1 MAIDT
6 RKMTGQRLY
15 REMRLQAG
23 AVDAQSRT
31 VEAALSSEQ
40 PVERWFGRE
49 VLVHSTKAVNLERA
63 RDGSLPLLFSH
74 DPTRLIGSVSNI
86 RIDQGRLRGTL
97 TFGRSEDAEER
108 WQDVQDGHLRSV
120 SIGYTLDEWI
130 EEKGSDVV
138 KVTRW
143 TLLEA
148 SMVSIPAD
156 ATVGVGRSLEGPEM
170 DNDQDLDV
178 SAIERDTSAAA
189 SAQRAQGVKAERQRI
204 RDIHARFAP
213 FAERGQ
219 KFVALR
225 DRCIA
230 QGIEAE
236 RAASLLLEMLA
247 SDVEPVMEAP
257 AEDQPFSRGYEIGGR
272 DERHTLIRA
281 GASAF
286 ENYRQAAKLNIAV
299 RAGLASEKEREQY
312 RGSATQG
319 MTLVE
324 LAREALRV
332 AGQDSRG
339 DPMAV
344 VRRAFALRTAPT
356 VSHTTS
362 DFVDILVDAAN
373 KSTLRGF
380 NEAPETWNQ
389 WARIGSTNDFR
400 RFHRAALSGFGD
412 LDVVPEG
419 HEYEYGTMADVREYG
434 QLKTYGKLF
443 SITRQAIVNDDLNE
457 FTRVPQAMGRA
468 AARMVGDECYNIL
481 INGTST
487 TLAQDGVALFNT
499 ATHGNYV
506 SSGGAAP
513 NVSTLD
519 AGYKAMAIQTDPNGV
534 TLNIRPRHLI
544 VPVALEMTSKVLAA
558 SQYDPGATA
567 GVFKPNPFAGV
578 FNVVADARL
587 DAFNPAGWFLAADG
601 STYDTVEAV
610 FLNGQQ
616 EPFLEQ
622 QDTFTVDGVAFK
634 VRLDVVALAL
644 DYRGLYYN
652 DGA

>member
-1 MAIDT
+1 MKI
-6 RKMTGQRLY
+6 GQRMF
-15 REMRLQAG
+15 REVRLQAG
-23 AVDAQSRT
+23 TVDANTRT

-40 PVERWFGRE
+40 PVERWFGQE
-49 VLVHSTKAVNLERA
+49 VLVHSTKAVNLDRA

-74 DPTRLIGSVSNI
+74 DPTRLIGSVTNI
-86 RIDQGRLRGTL
+86 RLEDGRLRGTL

-108 WQDVQDGHLRSV
+108 WRDVQDGHLRSV
-120 SIGYTLDEWI
+120 SIGYTLDEWVQ
-130 EEKGSDVV
+130 EKGSDEV

-156 ATVGVGRSLEGPEM
+156 ATVGVGRSLEDTGM
-170 DNDQDLDV
+170 DHEDLDITT
-178 SAIERDTSAAA
+178 IERETSA
-189 SAQRAQGVKAERQRI
+189 STAQQRMQGVKAERQRI
-204 RDIHARFAP
+204 RDITARFAP
-213 FAERGQ
+213 FLERGA
-219 KFVALR
+219 KYVSLR
-225 DRCIA
+225 DQCIDK
-230 QGIEAE
+230 GVDAE
-236 RAASLLLEMLA
+236 RAGHLLLDMVA
-247 SDVEPVMEAP
+247 SSVEPVVQEP
-257 AEDQPFSRGYEIGGR
+257 PVDQGFSRSYEIGGR
-272 DERHTLIRA
+272 SERQTLMQP
-281 GASAF
+281 GNTAF
-286 ENYRQAAKLNIAV
+286 ENYRTAAALTIAV
-299 RAGLASEKEREQY
+299 RSGLATDKERQQDK
-312 RGSATQG
+312 GSVTQG

-332 AGQDSRG
+332 SGQDSRG

-344 VRRAFALRTAPT
+344 VRRAFMLRTAPG

-373 KSTLRGF
+373 KSALRGYS
-380 NEAPETWNQ
+380 EAPETWNR
-389 WARIGSTNDFR
+389 WARVGSTNDFR
-400 RFHRAALSGFGD
+400 RFHRAGLSGFGD

-419 HEYEYGTMADVREYG
+419 HEYEYGSMADVREYA
-434 QLKTYGKLF
+434 QLRTYGKLF
-443 SITRQAIVNDDLNE
+443 SITRQAIVNDDLNQ
-457 FTRVPQAMGRA
+457 FTKIPMAMGRA
-468 AARMVGDECYNIL
+468 AARMVGDEVYNIL
-481 INGTST
+481 INGTT
-487 TLAQDGVALFNT
+487 ATLAQDGVALFNT
-499 ATHGNYV
+499 ATHANYV

-513 NVSTLD
+513 NVTTLD
-519 AGYKAMAIQTDPNGV
+519 TGYKSMATQTDPNGV

-578 FNVVADARL
+578 FEVTADARL
-587 DAFNPAGWFLAADG
+587 DGFNPAGWFLAADG
-601 STYDTVEAV
+601 NQYDTVEAV

-616 EPFLEQ
+616 EPYLEQ
-622 QDTFTVDGVAFK
+622 QDTFTIDGVAFK